1 MFEELLNKKVKVIM
15 KDGFVKYGT
24 LIKCENNFIKLLFKN
39 NAFENINLDDVKVVK
54 LDENNYRY

>member
-15 KDGFVKYGT
+15 KDGFVKYGI

-39 NAFENINLDDVKVVK
+39 NDFENINLDNVKVVK